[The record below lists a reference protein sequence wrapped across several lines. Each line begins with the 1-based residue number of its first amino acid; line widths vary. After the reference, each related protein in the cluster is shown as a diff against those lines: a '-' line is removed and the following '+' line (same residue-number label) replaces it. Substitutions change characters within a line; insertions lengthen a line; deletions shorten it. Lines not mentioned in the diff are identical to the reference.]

1 MSCPEATTP
10 HPNIAP
16 LQGGDSYS
24 GNFSG
29 GNNGGRGNH
38 NAIFQADNGK
48 PYVLT
53 VIEHML
59 THKTENLETMLDRIE
74 AMMPNI
80 DQERGYRA
88 LADLSKMEK
97 KLDEMVKK
105 RNKFEARIKKQL
117 GIAG

>member
-1 MSCPEATTP
+1 MATSGNAWSQHFNPKATTP
-10 HPNIAP
+10 NPNIP
-16 LQGGDSYS
+16 PPQGGDSYS

-38 NAIFQADNGK
+38 NAIFQADNES
-48 PYVLT
+48 LD
-53 VIEHML
+53 
-59 THKTENLETMLDRIE
+59 TMLDRIE

-88 LADLSKMEK
+88 LADLSNMKK

-105 RNKFEARIKKQL
+105 RNTFEAQIKKQL
-117 GIAG
+117 GMA